1 MPGKSTLAE
10 YKRARDL
17 LLGKVREHGT
27 LTAAD
32 ESAICAVRADTR
44 ALRPGEDVVCQGD
57 RPDVA
62 VFVLSGMLARYHT
75 LPSGDRQY
83 LSFHIKGDLPDV
95 QGLLLSIMDH
105 SLCAL
110 DDAEIAVLSHD
121 QLANLCARRPGVAFA
136 FWRLTLVDAAIFRQ
150 AITNNGIRSHAV
162 RLAHFFCEQYFRA
175 REAGLVE
182 NESCSLPLNQ
192 SELGQALGMSHISV
206 NRTMQKLR
214 KQRLADLRSGRL
226 AVLNWAALQRFAGFD
241 STYLH
246 IDKISKVSQ
255 TRFRTPR
262 R

>member
-1 MPGKSTLAE
+1 MPRRSNPSQYREAL
-10 YKRARDL
+10 DL
-17 LLGKVREHGT
+17 LLGKMEQHGT

-32 ESAICAVRADTR
+32 EAAICALRAHR
-44 ALRPGEDVVCQGD
+44 RSLAPGEDAVCQGE

-83 LSFHIKGDLPDV
+83 LSFHIKGDMPDV

-110 DDAEIAVLSHD
+110 HHADIAVLPHD
-121 QLANLCARRPGVAFA
+121 PLIDLCLRRPGVGFA

-150 AITNNGIRSHAV
+150 AITNNGARSHV
-162 RLAHFFCEQYFRA
+162 TRLAHFFCEQYFRA
-175 REAGLVE
+175 KEAGLVE
-182 NESCSLPLNQ
+182 DESCSLPLNQ

-214 KQRLADLRSGRL
+214 KERLADLRSGRL
-226 AVLNWAALQRFAGFD
+226 QVRNWEALQRFAGFD
-241 STYLH
+241 PTYLH

-255 TRFRTPR
+255 TRFRTGR

>member
-1 MPGKSTLAE
+1 MPTKSTLAD
-10 YKRARDL
+10 YKRTRDL
-17 LLGKVREHGT
+17 LLAKVREHGT

-32 ESAICAVRADTR
+32 ESAICAVRAQTR
-44 ALRPGEDVVCQGD
+44 VLAPGEDVVRQGD

-95 QGLLLSIMDH
+95 QGLLLKSMDH
-105 SLCAL
+105 SLCAM

-121 QLANLCARRPGVAFA
+121 QLVHLCATRPGVAFA

-150 AITNNGIRSHAV
+150 AITNNGLRTHVV

-182 NESCSLPLNQ
+182 DESCSVPLNQ
-192 SELGQALGMSHISV
+192 SELGQALGMSHVSV
-206 NRTMQKLR
+206 NRAMQKLR
-214 KQRLADLRSGRL
+214 KQRLADRSEERRVGKECRSG
-226 AVLNWAALQRFAGFD
+226 W
-241 STYLH
+241 
-246 IDKISKVSQ
+246 
-255 TRFRTPR
+255 
-262 R
+262 